1 MRQCSQRDEIY
12 AGSGDSS
19 KARGIGA
26 NVARGLDQH
35 TGSAT
40 AHQFHRAV
48 HHFDMHVVEQD
59 DICTGCQGLVY
70 FHQCFALDFDLE
82 QVGSQAASGID
93 GCCDAPGRLDVVVL
107 DENAIAQAEA
117 VIVTAARPY
126 SILLQ
131 AAQTWRRLARI
142 KDARPCAF
150 DGAYTARGDGG
161 DAGEMTEKIQGH
173 TLSAQL
179 RAGRAT

>member
-19 KARGIGA
+19 QARRIGA

-35 TGSAT
+35 TG
-40 AHQFHRAV
+40 
-48 HHFDMHVVEQD
+48 
-59 DICTGCQGLVY
+59 CQGLVY
-70 FHQCFALDFDLE
+70 FHHCFALDFDLK
-82 QVGSQAASGID
+82 QVGSQAASGSD

-107 DENAIAQAEA
+107 DENAIAQAKA
-117 VIVTAARPY
+117 VIVPAARPY

-150 DGAYTARGDGG
+150 DGAYTTRSDGG

-173 TLSAQL
+173 ALSAQQ